1 MISSRQKQDISL
13 ESYIYRKQENKKSYF
28 PFTIEIN
35 LHIIFIYNYLVEYFH
50 VAVYL
55 AYLESQGKAEELAI
69 NSVENNFI

>member
-1 MISSRQKQDISL
+1 MISSRQKQDIYL
-13 ESYIYRKQENKKSYF
+13 

-35 LHIIFIYNYLVEYFH
+35 LYIIFIYNHLVEYFH